1 MAEIGTYSV
10 GGPGGTYS
18 GITVASEFSTLD
30 ELLVG
35 LIDNDSGLI
44 KARNIRDSVYTLWDR
59 VDSISATVS
68 NMGTASFLYE
78 RSTPSSITSAIG
90 GVQPGATFSGSIQD
104 VLDRIFYPY
113 VAPSGSI
120 SPSLSLEY
128 GNPSGYSFT
137 LNWSVVKK
145 SNNITNIT
153 YNSSPTG
160 LITGA
165 IPPVTGSSQTG
176 TLNGF
181 GTHSSSN
188 PPTSTTNTYTL
199 TVSDGTST
207 PSFSTSLNWRN
218 RIYWGRIDL
227 SSLDNPD
234 LTTNPGSIP
243 AVSNLI
249 TWLLIRNLSG
259 AGANGIADVS
269 GNGITLG
276 NGSELS
282 TSKSKTYT
290 SINGSG
296 KHLIFAWP
304 SNVGGAYTP
313 SWTVG
318 GLPQSAFTRLKTNWL
333 FTNQFGFSGSNY
345 EVWVSNTVQNSPLTI
360 VVS

>member
-1 MAEIGTYSV
+1 MAELGTYSV

-30 ELLVG
+30 ELLIG

-59 VDSISATVS
+59 VDTISATVS

-145 SNNITNIT
+145 SNPITSIT
-153 YNSSPTG
+153 ANSVVFIPTG
-160 LITGA
+160 N
-165 IPPVTGSSQTG
+165 SQTG
-176 TLNGF
+176 TVPAI
-181 GTHSSSN
+181 GTHSSTN
-188 PPTSTTNTYTL
+188 PSTSTTNTYTL

-207 PSFSTSLNWRN
+207 PSFSTSINWSN

-227 SSLDNPD
+227 SSLSNPD
-234 LTTNPGSIP
+234 LTTNPGSS
-243 AVSNLI
+243 ASVSILV
-249 TWLLIRNLSG
+249 TSLLIRNLTG
-259 AGANGIADVS
+259 AGANGLADV
-269 GNGITLG
+269 TG
-276 NGSELS
+276 NGSELA

-290 SINGSG
+290 SINGNG

-304 SNVGGAYTP
+304 SNVGSAYSP

-318 GLPQSAFTRLKTNWL
+318 GLPNSAFTRVKTNWQ

-345 EVWVSNTVQNSPLTI
+345 EVWVSNTIQNSPLTI